1 MASWIPESASNL
13 AKNVDNI
20 TLFVTLLSVF
30 FFVLISV
37 FLVAFS
43 IKYRRKSENQ
53 ETAYIT
59 GNELIEIIWTVI
71 PTILLMVIFAWGY
84 LAFRDLKHPPADAL
98 EINVTAKQW
107 LWQFEYFNGK
117 KSINDMYVQKGRPVR
132 LIMRSEDVIHS
143 FFVPQFRVKQDVLPV
158 NYSQLW
164 FTPTKTGTFDIY
176 CAEYCG
182 AGHSKMLGKVN
193 VLSPEAYTR
202 WERGDELGTQGGESA
217 ASSLPPAER
226 GKNLYTQRG
235 CNACHSLDG
244 SKGVGPTFKGLFGRE
259 EKLADGS
266 KVIVDENYIQESIYI
281 PQAKMV
287 EGYAPV
293 MPAFKGILSDDEV
306 SAIIEFIKTQK

>member
-1 MASWIPESASNL
+1 MTSWIPESASNL
-13 AKNVDNI
+13 ASNVDNI
-20 TLFVTLLSVF
+20 TLFVTVLSVF
-30 FFVLISV
+30 FCVLISF
-37 FLVAFS
+37 FLIYYS

-71 PTILLMVIFAWGY
+71 PSILLMVIFAWGY
-84 LAFRDLKHPPADAL
+84 IAFRELKHPPADAL
-98 EINVTAKQW
+98 EINVIAKQW

-117 KSINDMYVQKGRPVR
+117 KSINEMYVQKGRPVR
-132 LIMRSEDVIHS
+132 LIMRSDDVIHS

-164 FTPTKTGTFDIY
+164 FTPTKTGTYDIY
-176 CAEYCG
+176 CTEYCG

-193 VLSPEAYTR
+193 VLSPEAYAR
-202 WERGDELGTQGGESA
+202 WERADEFGGDAVAGGSD
-217 ASSLPPAER
+217 LPPAER
-226 GKNLYTQRG
+226 GENLYSQRG

-244 SKGVGPTFKGLFGRE
+244 ADGVGPTFKGLFGRE
-259 EKLADGS
+259 EKLVDGS
-266 KVIVDENYIQESIYI
+266 VVIADENYIKESIYV

-287 EGYAPV
+287 AGYAPV

-306 SAIIEFIKTQK
+306 TAIIEFLKTQK

>member
-1 MASWIPESASNL
+1 MTSWIPESASNL
-13 AKNVDNI
+13 ASNVDNI
-20 TLFVTLLSVF
+20 TLFVTILSVF
-30 FFVLISV
+30 FFVLISA

-71 PTILLMVIFAWGY
+71 PSILLMVIFAWGY
-84 LAFRDLKHPPADAL
+84 MAFRELRNPPPDAL
-98 EINVTAKQW
+98 EINVSAKQW

-117 KSINDMYVQKGRPVR
+117 KSINEMNVQKDRPVR
-132 LIMRSEDVIHS
+132 LIMRSDDVIHS
-143 FFVPQFRVKQDVLPV
+143 FFVPQFRVKQDVLPG

-164 FTPTKTGTFDIY
+164 FTPTKTGTYDIY
-176 CAEYCG
+176 CTEYCG

-193 VLSPEAYTR
+193 VLSPEAYAR
-202 WERGDELGTQGGESA
+202 WERADEFAGGGIAGGSD
-217 ASSLPPAER
+217 LPPAER
-226 GKNLYTQRG
+226 GENLYSQRG

-244 SKGVGPTFKGLFGRE
+244 SDGVGPTFKGVYKRE

-266 KVIVDENYIQESIYI
+266 VVIADENYLRESIYI

-287 EGYAPV
+287 AGYAPV

-306 SAIIEFIKTQK
+306 TAIIEFLKTQK